1 MRGEILEEFTFG
13 DVTVVA
19 ERVVDRKNLYRLRF
33 ERILNDEVGPVG
45 RMRHLFESDV
55 VELEQLCGDVSRA
68 ALRMSGW
75 LQEYAS
81 VRHRREK
88 PKAKSALG
96 LRLGE

>member
-1 MRGEILEEFTFG
+1 MTGNHEIVALESAEMDG
-13 DVTVVA
+13 DGA
-19 ERVVDRKNLYRLRF
+19 
-33 ERILNDEVGPVG
+33 
-45 RMRHLFESDV
+45 DV